1 MRGYCNMSMT
11 LKKIELWNIRSHEHF
26 LFEPDLVGITSVSG
40 ENGVGK
46 STIVD
51 SFGWALYGIKAN
63 NVKNKKLIRDGV
75 STKKGKD
82 LVQVEV
88 EVIVNNVEYLVR
100 RRIISDGG
108 GVECNV
114 YGRLNDSE
122 EYNHLAGPSVGSAE
136 TYIKNIFKMDEK
148 GFLTAILIQQKQVDQ
163 IVVSSPKERGEVIEK
178 LTGIQ
183 SITEGITLAK
193 DEAREYQRAAN
204 SITIS
209 DTDEL
214 RLEIEE
220 KITNGKKLSEYVT
233 SNKEQLISED
243 KALQEKFADYDLEEI
258 KTTKDTELKNK
269 LELIKNNRKMYKSEL
284 DKLTKLLEK
293 YKKENNTMMISNLKE
308 IEATMAHLNEK
319 LNDEQ
324 LKYSM
329 ISEKIK
335 TLTEERKML
344 EETQSLTKN
353 KTSKKITELRDALEE
368 VTVSIESTSNQFH
381 EITAM
386 INQSKKSLETLGSGN
401 ETCPVCKSH
410 ISDPVELEN
419 EIKSELDEL
428 TKKKSELASKGKRLE
443 SEKALIIKDIEKY
456 ESMLESF
463 TTVEDIKD
471 EVKSL
476 KVEMKSIKEKLSSI
490 KIEHKTADTE
500 YKSALKIAAKADE
513 IKRSKERVIELSG
526 EISECDNSIKLIED
540 ELDNLNAMTTRALSG
555 LRNKLDSE
563 RNQLSNRLVEL
574 NKREEEL
581 KYERLRVSDLKEK
594 YKLAIDAKERHEV
607 LVENM
612 KKANV
617 TGALLS
623 DFKSERIKYAIPT
636 LEMYASTVLSKFTEG
651 KFIKLE
657 LDSKFN
663 TSVTTDTGVVRSISD
678 LSGGELSAAA
688 IALRVGISMLL
699 NDGEN
704 NVLILDEILV
714 SMDELRARH
723 IIETIS
729 SMINCQI
736 IFIAHNPEIQNV
748 ADKNI
753 QIEKVNE

>member
-63 NVKNKKLIRDGV
+63 NVKNKKLIRDGA

-88 EVIVNNVEYLVR
+88 EVIVNNVEYLIR
-100 RRIISDGG
+100 RRIISDSG

-114 YGRLNDSE
+114 YGRLDDSE
-122 EYNHLAGPSVGSAE
+122 EYNHLAGPSVSSAE

-163 IVVSSPKERGEVIEK
+163 IVVSSPRERGEVIEK

-204 SITIS
+204 SITVS

-220 KITNGKKLSEYVT
+220 KITNGKKLSEYVA
-233 SNKEQLISED
+233 SNKEQLINDD
-243 KALQEKFADYDLEEI
+243 KALQEKFADYELEES
-258 KTTKDTELKNK
+258 KTTKDIELKNK

-293 YKKENNTMMISNLKE
+293 YKKENDTMMVSNLKE
-308 IEATMAHLNEK
+308 IEATMAQLNEE

-335 TLTEERKML
+335 TLTDERNML
-344 EETQSLTKN
+344 EEAQSLTKA
-353 KTSKKITELRDALEE
+353 KTSKKITELKGALEE
-368 VTVSIESTSNQFH
+368 TTVSIESTSNQFH
-381 EITAM
+381 ETTAM

-443 SEKALIIKDIEKY
+443 SEKALIIKDIKKY
-456 ESMLESF
+456 EAMLESF
-463 TTVEDIKD
+463 TRVEDIKD

-490 KIEHKTADTE
+490 KIEHKTADIE
-500 YKSALKIAAKADE
+500 YKSALKISAKADE

-526 EISECDNSIKLIED
+526 EISECDNSIKVIES
-540 ELDNLNAMTTRALSG
+540 ELADLNAMTTRALSG
-555 LRNKLDSE
+555 LRNKLDRE

-607 LVENM
+607 LVDNM

-623 DFKSERIKYAIPT
+623 DFKEERIKYAIPT

-753 QIEKVNE
+753 QIEKVSE